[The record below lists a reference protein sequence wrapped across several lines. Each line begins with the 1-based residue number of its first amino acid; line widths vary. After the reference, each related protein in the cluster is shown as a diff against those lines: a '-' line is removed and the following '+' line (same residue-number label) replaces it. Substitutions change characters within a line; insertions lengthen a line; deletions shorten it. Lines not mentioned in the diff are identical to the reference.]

1 MRWTTPFCWPS
12 DGSDGF
18 ASRQAH
24 QQPSVCLFLP
34 LLSPSALPLLCLSLE
49 KWKIGGAPDF
59 LRAVRIVAEAIQ
71 NKGPQCRLARIC
83 KFAPEYR
90 FSSRAFLWRRSS
102 GTNLRPIDS
111 KNNDNVDRFDLTL
124 LSISFGG
131 QGFHVARRTSK
142 GKGKGWGPWIGM
154 RIEDGMRV
162 PPQPRHHHPRRA
174 CIR

>member
-1 MRWTTPFCWPS
+1 MRWTTPFCWPG

-34 LLSPSALPLLCLSLE
+34 LLSPSALPLCLCLSLE

-71 NKGPQCRLARIC
+71 KKGSQWARIC

-102 GTNLRPIDS
+102 GTNLRPIDA
-111 KNNDNVDRFDLTL
+111 KNNGNVDRFDLTL
-124 LSISFGG
+124 LSIFFRRPGLP
-131 QGFHVARRTSK
+131 RRTSHLERQRK
-142 GKGKGWGPWIGM
+142 GVGTLDWN
-154 RIEDGMRV
+154 ED
-162 PPQPRHHHPRRA
+162 
-174 CIR
+174 